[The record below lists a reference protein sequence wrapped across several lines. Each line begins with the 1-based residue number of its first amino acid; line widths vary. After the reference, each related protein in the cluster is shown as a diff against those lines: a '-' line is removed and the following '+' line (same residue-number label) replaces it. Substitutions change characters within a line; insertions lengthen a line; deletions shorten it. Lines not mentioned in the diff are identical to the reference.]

1 MILAKNEGVRINIIK
16 MLIYGQEAQKMR
28 INKINIKNFRK
39 LDNCDISISDETTVF
54 VGANNSGKT
63 SAMYCLMTFLGSNEK
78 RFKLTDF
85 PLDKIS
91 ELETFSD
98 NWSVEAIE
106 NFCPTLEISL
116 DDIQDIDL
124 PKIKHLIP
132 TLSWNSE
139 QISVRLVF
147 EPKDIDELKEKFSEY
162 SESLSALETEGV
174 ELPLPKTLFGFLS
187 NNNNLNIFFG
197 VQAYLL
203 DSNTETGNFKKLP
216 HYPFNGI
223 FKVSIVPAQRG
234 FDDSDDLGSVATSL
248 SKHLGAYYDK
258 HINPKTMPTAQDIE
272 VLHQINGLQTMV
284 SEQLNT
290 DFAPLIKE
298 LSKLGYPSS
307 HGDPGITLK
316 SEIDT
321 SSIIKQNTT
330 LLFSTQNA
338 LQTGHELPERH
349 NGLGYRNIIFIFF
362 QLLRFRDEW
371 LRKNKASKA
380 LNDNNIIEPIHLV
393 LIEEPEAHLHS
404 QAQQIFIKNAF
415 NILATE
421 VPEYLTTHLLISTHS
436 SYIAHESGFDS
447 LTYFK
452 RKKTND
458 NHPCSETIGL
468 STVFSQE
475 NQDFVKT
482 QKFVSRYLKTMH
494 CDLFFADAIIMVEG
508 SAERILIPHF
518 MNNKYDRLTS
528 KYISILEVGGAYAHK
543 FKPLIDALDL
553 PTLVITDLDSKNADD
568 KKDRPKRGQG
578 YTSNCDE
585 LTHWL
590 ELDNRDLDRV
600 LDLSKEDKV
609 IGKSR
614 IAYQIEIDVKFS
626 EDVIQKSIPYTFED
640 ALVLSNFNLFKS
652 KDLASFTGMLKK
664 MCEATHKASLD
675 EACEDMFKALKGRKA
690 VMALDILY
698 EIEIEDLNVP
708 NYIDEGLSWL
718 ADELANTSTGEIREL

>member
-1 MILAKNEGVRINIIK
+1 
-16 MLIYGQEAQKMR
+16 MR
-28 INKINIKNFRK
+28 ISKINIKNFRK
-39 LDNCDISISDETTVF
+39 LDDCTISISDKTTVF

-63 SAMYCLMTFLGSNEK
+63 SAMYCLMAFLGSNER

-91 ELETFSD
+91 ELKKFSD
-98 NWSVEAIE
+98 NWSIDGIK
-106 NFCPTLEISL
+106 NFCPILDISL

-139 QISVRLVF
+139 QISVRLIF
-147 EPKDIDELKEKFSEY
+147 EPKDIDELKHKFSEY
-162 SESLSALETEGV
+162 TKSLDALKTEGI
-174 ELPLPKTLFGFLS
+174 ELPLPTNLFGFL
-187 NNNNLNIFFG
+187 NINNNLNNFFG

-203 DSNTETGNFKKLP
+203 DSNVETGNFKKLSN
-216 HYPFNGI
+216 YPFNGI

-234 FDDSDDLGSVATSL
+234 FDDSDDSGSVATSL
-248 SKHLGAYYDK
+248 SKHLGSYYDK
-258 HINPKTMPTAQDIE
+258 HINPKTMPTVKDIE
-272 VLHQINGLQTMV
+272 VLHQINGLQNMV

-307 HGDPGITLK
+307 HGDPSITLK

-321 SSIIKQNTT
+321 SSILKQNTT

-371 LRKNKASKA
+371 LRKNKASES
-380 LNDNNIIEPIHLV
+380 LNEKNIIEPIHLV

-415 NILATE
+415 NILASE

-436 SYIAHESGFDS
+436 SYISHESGIDS

-452 RKKTND
+452 RKKTDGNY
-458 NHPCSETIGL
+458 PCSETVAL
-468 STVFSQE
+468 STVFSPE
-475 NQDFVKT
+475 DHDSSKT
-482 QKFVSRYLKTMH
+482 KKFVSRYLKVMH

-508 SAERILIPHF
+508 SAERMLIPHF
-518 MNNKYDRLTS
+518 INNKYAGLTS
-528 KYISILEVGGAYAHK
+528 KYLSILEVGGAYAHK

-553 PTLVITDLDSKNADD
+553 PTLVITDLDSKGLDG
-568 KKDRPKRGQG
+568 KKTRPLRGQS

-590 ELDNRDLDRV
+590 ELTDRDLDTV
-600 LDLSKEDKV
+600 LDLNGSKKIV
-609 IGKSR
+609 GNTR
-614 IAYQIEIDVKFS
+614 IAYQKDIDIEFESGSTLKA
-626 EDVIQKSIPYTFED
+626 IPYTFED
-640 ALVLSNFNLFKS
+640 ALMLSNFNHFKS
-652 KDLASFTGMLKK
+652 IESKKFTGMLNK
-664 MCEATHKASLD
+664 MCEATHEPTLD
-675 EACEDMFKALKGRKA
+675 KACELMFNALDGKKAI
-690 VMALDILY
+690 MALDILY
-698 EIEIEDLNVP
+698 EVDINVLNVP
-708 NYIDEGLSWL
+708 NYIDEGLIWL
-718 ADELANTSTGEIREL
+718 THKLSNVSTGELNGL